1 MSLDQRMRTAE
12 DVILLEEVPDGEA
25 EEPFVAEQTV
35 AYAKTPGTAPDT
47 EKTSVRTSTGMVGP
61 NSTFQEATLSTTMY
75 LWGESMEGAENYVLQ
90 MADEMGYVPDGQTWS
105 VIQYPFSSIPVATN
119 TMTLNEETMTT
130 SGWIPDGEDS
140 GLKTRLSMDGTLL
153 HERVMPFRV
162 IDLTRVPKVNEAKEV
177 TDVLVTMKDSSGL
190 LDVAFGEV
198 EGDNIMKLLAG
209 NLDELSGPVD
219 SSIFK
224 MIITPSQ
231 DPTVLTA
238 LIWAGYDTVGL
249 DEGDYSSDG
258 VASAPTSSPR
268 AAAWACRHRPAGR
281 HGPGYLQSR
290 PDGPEQ
296 PGPGQLRRS
305 GHQPPA
311 GGLV

>member
-1 MSLDQRMRTAE
+1 M
-12 DVILLEEVPDGEA
+12 
-25 EEPFVAEQTV
+25 
-35 AYAKTPGTAPDT
+35 
-47 EKTSVRTSTGMVGP
+47 
-61 NSTFQEATLSTTMY
+61 
-75 LWGESMEGAENYVLQ
+75 
-90 MADEMGYVPDGQTWS
+90 
-105 VIQYPFSSIPVATN
+105 IQYPFSSIPVATN

-231 DPTVLTA
+231 DPTVFNA

-258 VASAPTSSPR
+258 VALSADFLSQSGGLGVPGTGQL
-268 AAAWACRHRPAGR
+268 AR